1 MSNTSV
7 ETQHSSSDRASAPLP
22 YARAIRW
29 LGAGGGILA
38 LLCLLSGIVML
49 LMKGAGTTPPAV
61 MSQIPLVLL
70 PVAFIALMVALG
82 LAVLRRSKA

>member
-49 LMKGAGTTPPAV
+49 LMKWAGAPPPAA
-61 MSQIPLVLL
+61 MSQIPLV
-70 PVAFIALMVALG
+70 PRPGSSAAL
-82 LAVLRRSKA
+82 

>member
-1 MSNTSV
+1 
-7 ETQHSSSDRASAPLP
+7 
-22 YARAIRW
+22 
-29 LGAGGGILA
+29 
-38 LLCLLSGIVML
+38 ML
-49 LMKGAGTTPPAV
+49 LMKWAGTTPPAV